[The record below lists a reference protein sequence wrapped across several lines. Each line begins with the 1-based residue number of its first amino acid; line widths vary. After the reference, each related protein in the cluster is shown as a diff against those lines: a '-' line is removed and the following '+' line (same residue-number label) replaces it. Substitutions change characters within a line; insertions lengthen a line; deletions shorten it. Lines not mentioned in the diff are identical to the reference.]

1 MEYIKEINIMEAIIH
16 VLDNNGD
23 EPLLNDYQLELNEET
38 YTFLLKN
45 VEKCLK
51 DEKLRYAKFN
61 PGRSIVK
68 EVAEEYFNG
77 RDNLTNISKE
87 LSIRLFDFMRANR
100 DIPSCDLCVL
110 SIVTEYGPMIAI
122 LKMDYVKNF
131 AHKIDIIENKIGIN
145 IINGF
150 GLSTSKQKIEKAAF
164 IKPTREGQKFNVMV
178 LDKVKRQID
187 KDEYGSN
194 YFTDNY
200 LNCSLIM
207 NERDNTKNFLA
218 KSEYWIR
225 NNIVDDAE
233 KQESIRDN
241 IKNALLNNE
250 KIEIDSF
257 SNNLDEDMKLNYR
270 MFMEQF
276 IEPDFEVDKVYAEKK
291 LNRIRLKIDKDIDL
305 YISDESYRDKNKFEI
320 VKNGDGSI
328 NMTLKYINNYIEK

>member
-16 VLDNNGD
+16 VLDNNSD
-23 EPLLNDYQLELNEET
+23 EPVLNDYQLELNEGT
-38 YTFLLKN
+38 YTFLLKH

-68 EVAEEYFNG
+68 EASEEYFNG

-87 LSIRLFDFMRANR
+87 LSIRLFNFMRANR

-131 AHKIDIIENKIGIN
+131 THKIDIIENKIGIN

-207 NERDNTKNFLA
+207 NERDNTKNFLT

-270 MFMEQF
+270 MFMDQF
-276 IEPDFEVDKVYAEKK
+276 IEPDFKVDKVYAEKK

-328 NMTLKYINNYIEK
+328 NMILKYINNYIEK